1 MTMARYWSEVIKR
14 FSISQ
19 VPLMDLGFSDK
30 AKTCLSEVS
39 CLSAESGLRFHTT
52 NLRLAQCLSKAT
64 KPAAISQIPFMD
76 LRFPG

>member
-39 CLSAESGLRFHTT
+39 CLSAGNLKSMESI
-52 NLRLAQCLSKAT
+52 AT
-64 KPAAISQIPFMD
+64 GFVALGWELGA
-76 LRFPG
+76 GV